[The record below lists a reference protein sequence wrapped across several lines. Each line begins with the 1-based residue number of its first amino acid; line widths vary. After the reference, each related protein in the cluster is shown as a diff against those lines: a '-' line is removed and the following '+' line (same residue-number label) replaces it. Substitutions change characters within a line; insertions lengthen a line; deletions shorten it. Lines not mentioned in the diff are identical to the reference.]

1 MIVSHIQN
9 LIQNNSS
16 DEESFPEGWATARLE
31 DICTSPQYGWT
42 TSADRNRTDLK
53 LLRTTDISSGI
64 VDWSTVP
71 GCAKEPNDS
80 EKYLLEPGDIVI
92 SRAGSVGLSY
102 LVKECPRAIF
112 ASYLIRFRPKP
123 PIESEFIALFLKSQQ
138 YWAAIADET
147 IGIAIPNVN
156 ASKLRKIEIPLP
168 PLAEQKRVVAKVEE
182 LLARVNATR
191 ERLTKVKEILKRFRQ
206 SVLAAACSGR
216 LTADWR
222 ERQGLPTATSYVL
235 EQAINKLEA
244 EYEASC
250 RQTKAQ
256 GKRKPFKPTC
266 LEDFELAWELN
277 FDGLPEN
284 WTYVPMGKVCLKIT
298 DGTHDTPKPTE
309 TGIPF
314 ITAKHVRDRS
324 VDFENALYLTK
335 EIHDSIYARCNPRRG
350 DVIVVNIGAGTATP
364 AFVNVEFEFSM
375 KNVAL
380 LKPNMEILDG
390 RYLELHQLYIK
401 PFVFELVTRGGAQPF
416 MGLNLI
422 KTIPCIM
429 PPLDEQK
436 EVVRHAEAIFKLADQ
451 IEKRV
456 VDATARAEKLTQA
469 ILAKA
474 FRGELVPTEAE
485 LARHEGRSYEP
496 APVLLERIRIAREEG
511 RPRTKKREKKEK

>member
-1 MIVSHIQN
+1 MIIGRKGSIGAVNFSNAPCWPI
-9 LIQNNSS
+9 
-16 DEESFPEGWATARLE
+16 D
-31 DICTSPQYGWT
+31 T
-42 TSADRNRTDLK
+42 TYFIDDFNGL
-53 LLRTTDISSGI
+53 
-64 VDWSTVP
+64 VP
-71 GCAKEPNDS
+71 
-80 EKYLLEPGDIVI
+80 
-92 SRAGSVGLSY
+92 
-102 LVKECPRAIF
+102 
-112 ASYLIRFRPKP
+112 
-123 PIESEFIALFLKSQQ
+123 EFIFYAFKGLNL
-138 YWAAIADET
+138 ADLDT
-147 IGIAIPNVN
+147 STAIPGLNRN
-156 ASKLRKIEIPLP
+156 DIYNQHIPLP
-168 PLAEQKRVVAKVEE
+168 PIAEQDRIVEKVEE

-206 SVLAAACSGR
+206 SILAAACSGR

-222 ERQGLPTATSYVL
+222 ERQGLATATSYVW

-364 AFVNVEFEFSM
+364 AFVNVDFEFSM

-469 ILAKA
+469 ILA
-474 FRGELVPTEAE
+474 
-485 LARHEGRSYEP
+485 
-496 APVLLERIRIAREEG
+496 
-511 RPRTKKREKKEK
+511 